1 MPTAASY
8 RQRLRA
14 FLRRSAC
21 LLLALP
27 ALAAAEPKL
36 RDGDIIFHTSTSAQ
50 SAAIQAATRSPY
62 SHMGL
67 VLFQDGQPFVFEA
80 VEPVKFTPLAA
91 WTARGKG
98 GRYVVKRWNDAGK
111 RLDAAGVAALRRE
124 ALALKGRHYDLA
136 FTWSDREIY
145 CSELVWKAY
154 QRAFGVELG
163 VTQKL
168 REFDLSAPAVKA
180 KLRQRYGDKVPLD
193 ETVISPAA
201 IFDSPLLHTV
211 DQS

>member
-8 RQRLRA
+8 RHCLHA
-14 FLRRSAC
+14 FLRRSAW
-21 LLLALP
+21 LLLAAPL
-27 ALAAAEPKL
+27 LAAAGPQL

-50 SAAIQAATRSPY
+50 SAAIQAATHSPY

-67 VLFQDGQPFVFEA
+67 VLFQNGQPFVFEA
-80 VEPVKFTPLAA
+80 VQPVKFTPLAA

-98 GRYVVKRWNDAGK
+98 GRYVVKRWNEAER

-136 FTWSDREIY
+136 FAWSDREIY

-154 QRAFGVELG
+154 QRAFGVELSA
-163 VTQKL
+163 TQKL

-180 KLRQRYGDKVPLD
+180 KLRQRYGDRLPLD

-211 DQS
+211 DQR